1 MLLFQDWSP
10 WLVSFWFCQ
19 SFRLPRIGD
28 RGVLDYAFFGDGE
41 GVTKVSF
48 EVDHFGG
55 ESVTG
60 DGDEAGAVLDD
71 DAFHE
76 GDGAAATDA
85 GAAVSGDDLNHS
97 VVWVESG
104 AFAVGSITGRVA
116 IAVVKDDSV
125 GNGGGVVGSVDEH
138 GAFVD
143 VGVAGEDDVDAAAFE
158 NGHDVLTHFDEL
170 TFFV

>member
-19 SFRLPRIGD
+19 SFRLPRICD
-28 RGVLDYAFFGDGE
+28 WGVLD
-41 GVTKVSF
+41 S
-48 EVDHFGG
+48 
-55 ESVTG
+55 
-60 DGDEAGAVLDD
+60 
-71 DAFHE
+71 
-76 GDGAAATDA
+76 
-85 GAAVSGDDLNHS
+85 AVSGDDLNHS

-104 AFAVGSITGRVA
+104 AFAVCSITGRVA
-116 IAVVKDDSV
+116 IAVVKDDSF